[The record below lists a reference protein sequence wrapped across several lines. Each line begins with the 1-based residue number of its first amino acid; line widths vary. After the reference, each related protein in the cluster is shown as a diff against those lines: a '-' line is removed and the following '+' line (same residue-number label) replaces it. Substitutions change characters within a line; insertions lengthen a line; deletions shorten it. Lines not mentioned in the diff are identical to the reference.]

1 MPAKSAPRYGVLYG
15 WAAGEDFWGG
25 PMNQN
30 LVLID
35 ALMNPYI
42 LNMNFG
48 SPPQNVEDGDQYIV
62 STPSGGDW
70 ANQDGNLAYRLSG
83 QWVFFTPTR
92 GTRARLVNINAW
104 VWFDGVAWV
113 DETTGQ
119 PPGTDPGVLPLYY
132 DIGGTVP
139 YAIEMNEWVMYLPLV
154 QAVSLPRNAAG
165 SRFILYAGSPGYVE
179 LAVYRNATKVGRI
192 MIPSGSTLGQFD
204 IPSPVSFG
212 AGDVFGIRAAA
223 DIIPGFKNFGWAFRL
238 NIVM

>member
-1 MPAKSAPRYGVLYG
+1 MPAVTAPRYGVLYG

-30 LVLID
+30 MVLMD

-62 STPSGGDW
+62 ATPSSGDW
-70 ANQDGNLAYRLSG
+70 ANQDGNMAYRLAG

-92 GTRARLVNINAW
+92 GLRARLVNINAW
-104 VWFDGVAWV
+104 IWYDGVQWV
-113 DETTGQ
+113 DETTNQ
-119 PPGTDPGVLPLYY
+119 TPGTDPGVLPLYY

-139 YAIEMNEWVMYLPLV
+139 YAVEQNEWIMFLPLV
-154 QAVSLPRNAAG
+154 QAVSLPKNAVGSSFRLVAG
-165 SRFILYAGSPGYVE
+165 IAGYVE
-179 LAVYRNATKVGRI
+179 LGVYRNATKVGRI
-192 MIPSGSTLGQFD
+192 MIPAGATTGQFD

-212 AGDVFGIRAAA
+212 AGDIFAIQAPA
-223 DIIPGFKNFGWAFRL
+223 DIIAGFKNFGWAFRL
-238 NIVM
+238 NIVT

>member
-1 MPAKSAPRYGVLYG
+1 MPAVTAPRFGVLYG

-30 LVLID
+30 MVLMD
-35 ALMNPYI
+35 ALINPYI

-62 STPSGGDW
+62 ATPSSGDW
-70 ANQDGNLAYRLSG
+70 ANQDGNLAYRLAG

-92 GTRARLVNINAW
+92 GIRARLANIEAW
-104 VWFDGVAWV
+104 IWFDGVTWV

-139 YAIEMNEWVMYLPLV
+139 YAVDPGEWIMYIPLV

-165 SRFILYAGSPGYVE
+165 SSFRLVAGIPGYVD
-179 LAVYRNATKVGRI
+179 LPLYRNATNVGRI
-192 MIPSGSTLGQFD
+192 MIPAGSTFGQFD
-204 IPSPVSFG
+204 VPSPVSFG
-212 AGDVFGIRAAA
+212 AGDIFGIQAPN
-223 DIIPGFKNFGWAFRL
+223 DIIEGFRNFGWAFRL
-238 NIVM
+238 NIVT